1 MKYSLLALHALW
13 VLLFYVRGSDS
24 LGDGWNFIFGIDKSY
39 IRDTEI
45 IYSKA
50 DLWIMHNGTI
60 CLIGIIFFSI
70 LLFRE
75 FFKGMRKKREST
87 LTEKES

>member
-1 MKYSLLALHALW
+1 MKYSLLVLYALW
-13 VLLFYVRGSDS
+13 ILVFCVRGSDS
-24 LGDGWNFIFGIDKSY
+24 LGNGWNFIFGIDKSY
-39 IRDTEI
+39 IRNTEI

-60 CLIGIIFFSI
+60 CIIGITFFGI

-75 FFKGMRKKREST
+75 FLKVMRNKREST